1 MHASTAILA
10 AAALFVSA
18 PALAADSPV
27 YRDEGV
33 LTLPRVDIPEQVGK
47 YQEVTF
53 RLTPQGVFE
62 LSGIQVLGTQKL
74 GPVWSV
80 DAVEVI
86 KTATFPVSVYLRA
99 SGSTSGCSYSGPGRV
114 HQRLEGT
121 RFDVGL
127 SVSTTDAYANGEIF
141 CAAEMRDF
149 KMTVPLE
156 VYGLSA
162 GTYSYNV
169 HGITGTF
176 SLASDN
182 KFPDDCDAAS
192 ESGCR

>member
-1 MHASTAILA
+1 MHAPTAILA
-10 AAALFVSA
+10 AAVLFLSTPVW
-18 PALAADSPV
+18 AADYPV
-27 YRDEGV
+27 YRDDGV
-33 LTLPRVDIPEQVGK
+33 LTLPRVDIPDQVGK

-53 RLTPQGVFE
+53 QLTPQGVFE
-62 LSGIQVLGTQKL
+62 LSGIQVLGTRKL
-74 GPVWSV
+74 SPVWGFN
-80 DAVEVI
+80 AVEVI

-99 SGSTSGCSYSGPGRV
+99 SGSLWDCGYSGPGRI

-127 SVSTTDAYANGEIF
+127 SFSHIDAYVNFEIVCTAN
-141 CAAEMRDF
+141 MRDF

-176 SLASDN
+176 SLESDN

-192 ESGCR
+192 ETGCQ

>member
-1 MHASTAILA
+1 MQAPSAILA
-10 AAALFVSA
+10 AAALFLSTPVW
-18 PALAADSPV
+18 AADYPV
-27 YRDEGV
+27 YSDDGV

-74 GPVWSV
+74 GSV
-80 DAVEVI
+80 PWVNTVEVI

-99 SGSTSGCSYSGPGRV
+99 SGWTSGCSYSGPGRI

-127 SVSTTDAYANGEIF
+127 SVSHTDAYANFEIF
-141 CAAEMRDF
+141 CTLEMRDF

-176 SLASDN
+176 SLESDN

-192 ESGCR
+192 ETGCQ